1 MLTRYAK
8 FAWGVLAFNLAVIL
22 WGAVVR
28 ATGSGAGCGSNWPD
42 CDGAIVPVLEDGAT
56 AIEFTHRLTSGLAFL
71 AVIALFV
78 GARRRYDRD
87 HRVRRAAKVALGFM
101 IVEVLIGAALV
112 LFGWVDDDTS
122 TARVVAIAVYLAIFF
137 LLIGSIAFTAWWAS
151 GRPGVRLDD
160 RRTALMIGTGLAAL
174 LVVGGIGAVTALGDT
189 LFPEATLADDFR
201 RSSHYLVQ
209 LRTIHPVLAIVA
221 SGYLLFLGQQ
231 WTMRRDRPEVSMFA
245 GAVVALVLIQVL
257 FGFVNLALAAPL
269 WAQLVH
275 LLLADSLWLAT
286 VLFGATALAAPVPA
300 EEVPV

>member
-8 FAWGVLAFNLAVIL
+8 FAWGVLALNLGVIL

-56 AIEFTHRLTSGLAFL
+56 AIEFTHRLTSGLAL
-71 AVIALFV
+71 LSVIALFV

-87 HRVRRAAKVALGFM
+87 HRVRRAAGVALGFM

-122 TARVVAIAVYLAIFF
+122 TARVVAIALHLANTF
-137 LLIGSIAFTAWWAS
+137 LLIGSIAITAWWAS
-151 GRPGVRLDD
+151 GRPAVRLDD
-160 RRTALMIGTGLAAL
+160 RRAVLMIGGALAAL

-209 LRTIHPVLAIVA
+209 LRTIHPVLAVVV
-221 SGYLLFLGQQ
+221 SGYLVVLARQ
-231 WTMRRDRPEVSMFA
+231 WAAVLDRPHVPVLA
-245 GAVVALVLIQVL
+245 GAVTGTVLAQVG
-257 FGFVNLALAAPL
+257 FGLVNLALAAPV

-275 LLLADSLWLAT
+275 LLLADALWLSV
-286 VLFGATALAAPVPA
+286 VLLGAAGLAAPTPA
-300 EEVPV
+300 EKVAA